1 MKSKN
6 IKNGCGDS
14 LSVETIQEIISIVQG
29 TPIKR
34 KIRKNRK
41 NLSNG
46 KGNNRNFLILTGCPR

>member
-6 IKNGCGDS
+6 IKNGCGDF
-14 LSVETIQEIISIVQG
+14 SVETIQEIISIVQG

-46 KGNNRNFLILTGCPR
+46 KGNNRNFLILIKD

>member
-6 IKNGCGDS
+6 IKNGCGDF
-14 LSVETIQEIISIVQG
+14 SVETIQEIISIVQG

-46 KGNNRNFLILTGCPR
+46 KRNNRNFLTLIKD